1 MIKPVTQNRRLNN
14 KGFSLAEIMIVLVI
28 IGGIMALILPK
39 IVEGQDTSN
48 IRKTRIQL
56 GEIENKLNQYQADCG
71 GKLPSD
77 LNFLIEDST
86 SCRNWTSNNA
96 NKTLMK
102 DAWGTDFQYEALD
115 NGYNLYS
122 MGKNKKDG
130 GSGPDKDIYSD
141 SSVAN
146 QESE

>member
-1 MIKPVTQNRRLNN
+1 MTKSSTQNRRLNN

-39 IVEGQDTSN
+39 IVEGQDNAN
-48 IRKTRIQL
+48 IRNTRIKL

-77 LNFLIEDST
+77 LNFLVEDST
-86 SCRNWTSNNA
+86 SCRNWTSNKASQN
-96 NKTLMK
+96 LMK
-102 DAWGTDFQYEALD
+102 DAWGSDFQYEALD

-122 MGKNKKDG
+122 LGKNKKDG
-130 GSGPDKDIYSD
+130 GSGPDKDIYSE

-146 QESE
+146 QEGE